1 MFLIKKGENNVILS
15 SMSRECKA
23 SFNASASSEESHNF
37 LCSTL
42 AGEPK
47 SMISIG
53 GKISQCCR
61 LLRHFVMK
69 TSHLKINVPHN
80 DMNFLHVITQAE
92 QSAEQPA
99 EKIGCLQDQS
109 AGSESRLMRGA
120 ENKEH
125 GLKQSDVVI
134 SNTGTTLTQT
144 LSLSKGRGSKIKE
157 ILNQVQNDYYK
168 IAAFTLAEAL
178 ITLGIIGIVAAMT
191 IPTLMQKYYEKQ
203 TVNRLKET
211 YSILTQALK
220 LCGEENGYP
229 EEWGITGRNDESTAI
244 IAEKIIPYLKINIDC
259 GMKMGKS
266 DKCFPKTTQRLN
278 GSKKTNT
285 KEDSKYYVSLLNG
298 TSLAIESA
306 EIEADMYL
314 YFLIDTNGAAPPN
327 TWGKDIFE
335 FTYRPILGLVPS
347 GHPGNSSNTY
357 KTTCRD
363 IGDYGWG
370 CAYYVINFGDMEYLH
385 RKPEAD
391 SE

>member
-1 MFLIKKGENNVILS
+1 MFLIKKSENNVILS

-80 DMNFLHVITQAE
+80 DMNFLHVITRKDNE
-92 QSAEQPA
+92 QM
-99 EKIGCLQDQS
+99 GY
-109 AGSESRLMRGA
+109 
-120 ENKEH
+120 

-168 IAAFTLAEAL
+168 IAAFTLAEVL

-203 TVNRLKET
+203 TVSRLKET

-244 IAEKIIPYLKINIDC
+244 VAEKIIPYLKTNIDC
-259 GMKMGKS
+259 GMKMEKS
-266 DKCFPKTTQRLN
+266 DKCFPETMQSLN
-278 GSKKTNT
+278 GIKKTNT

-347 GHPGNSSNTY
+347 GHPDNSSNTY

-363 IGDYGWG
+363 TGDYGWG
-370 CAYYVINFGDMEYLH
+370 CAYYVINFGNMEYLH